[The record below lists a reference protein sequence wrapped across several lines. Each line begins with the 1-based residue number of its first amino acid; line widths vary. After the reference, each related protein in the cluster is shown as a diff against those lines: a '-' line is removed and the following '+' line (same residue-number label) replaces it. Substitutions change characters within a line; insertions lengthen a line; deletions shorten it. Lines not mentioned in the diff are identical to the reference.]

1 MILKSLSLR
10 NFRSFESLDI
20 AFHDRL
26 AVIVGN
32 NGAGKTAILESAV
45 VAVGTLL
52 TAMDGLPKT
61 TIKKTDATLKAF
73 TIGQTDDVQPQFPV
87 SIEAT
92 GVIDGREVTWRRDLN
107 GLNGNTTIKDAKSI
121 TSIAGEYQKRLRAGD
136 TSLVL
141 PIIAYYGTGRLWDNH
156 RAKKSDTFKANT
168 RINGYIDSLDGTAN
182 IKLMMNWF
190 RKQTIQRYQR
200 QEAGL
205 EVSPELETVCK
216 AMESCFHSV
225 TGFSDVHMQYNLNT
239 NEIDVRYTDAAGCRM
254 SIPLDRLSD
263 GYKGTISLIADI
275 AYRMAVLNPQLLS
288 SILTDTPG
296 IVFIDEVDL
305 HLHPTW
311 QQRVLNDLTSI
322 FPNVQFVVSTH
333 AIAVVNSAKSENL
346 IVLED
351 GNAFSPLEQVYGKD
365 ANTVLNTV
373 MRASV
378 RPPEVSL
385 LFQQFYAAIDE
396 EKYSEAESVLLQLE
410 QLIGN
415 NDAEMVSCRITLDL
429 AQI

>member
-20 AFHDRL
+20 AFHDKL

-52 TAMDGLPKT
+52 ATMDGLPKT

-168 RINGYIDSLDGTAN
+168 RINGYIDSIDGTAN

-275 AYRMAVLNPQLLS
+275 AYRMAVLNPQLLG
-288 SILTDTPG
+288 SILTETPG

-322 FPNVQFVVSTH
+322 FPNVQFVVTTH
-333 AIAVVNSAKSENL
+333 APEVINSVEDEVL
-346 IVLED
+346 IILED
-351 GNAFSPLEQVYGKD
+351 SAAFSPSYQVYGKD
-365 ANTVLNTV
+365 ANTILKTV
-373 MRASV
+373 MKTPV
-378 RPPEVSL
+378 RPIKVMRM
-385 LFQQFYAAIDE
+385 FQQFYDELDKEAYDAAAATLHNI
-396 EKYSEAESVLLQLE
+396 EKM
-410 QLIGN
+410 IGN
-415 NDAEMVSCRITLDL
+415 NDEELISCHTKLFL